1 MDTAPAPWQE
11 GICKDTQGW
20 LAPIPLELDFLEKA
34 KVFLKQYSM
43 RQVAAWLSTQTGRQ
57 ISHVGLA
64 KRIKHEQSHK
74 RKASTYRK
82 LTERYEKALRKA
94 EEYEERTGTAQDSGY
109 FHSARYRDTRESFS
123 RSTIEW
129 GRSTEC
135 NLQAQCWATN
145 LLPFCFRERSFV
157 RRCCWRW

>member
-1 MDTAPAPWQE
+1 MKELGLGKWILPQPPDKKEYVRIPKMGRTIPF
-11 GICKDTQGW
+11 GYKDDDEEGW

-43 RQVAAWLSTQTGRQ
+43 RQVAAWLSTQTGRP

-109 FHSARYRDTRESFS
+109 FHSGKYRDTRESFS
-123 RSTIEW
+123 RSAIE
-129 GRSTEC
+129 
-135 NLQAQCWATN
+135 
-145 LLPFCFRERSFV
+145 
-157 RRCCWRW
+157 